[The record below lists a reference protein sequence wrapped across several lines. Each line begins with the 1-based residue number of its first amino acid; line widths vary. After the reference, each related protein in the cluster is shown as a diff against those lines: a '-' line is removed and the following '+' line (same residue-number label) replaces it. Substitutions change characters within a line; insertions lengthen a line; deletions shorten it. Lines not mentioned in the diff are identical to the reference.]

1 MLRGLTKP
9 LVGMH
14 ACLLWW
20 AESLFDLGL
29 DLCCAVLHENCAVR
43 ITLGHLLLALSEQH
57 SSILAQLSEG
67 VPAIRNPHAKIHA
80 RTHTN
85 PLAARKCGGCQYDA

>member
-1 MLRGLTKP
+1 MP

-14 ACLLWW
+14 TCLLWW

-29 DLCCAVLHENCAVR
+29 DLCCAVLHEDCAVG

-57 SSILAQLSEG
+57 SSMLAQLSEG
-67 VPAIRNPHAKIHA
+67 VPVIQNPHA
-80 RTHTN
+80 RTHTKL
-85 PLAARKCGGCQYDA
+85 LAARNAGQCSDAYNADYCSP